1 MRRIGEGRCSSPSA
15 LWRRDPLSLS
25 VHLACRPNCYFFI
38 VSYRQNTPSSR
49 AFRPSLFK
57 SFARSLCLSCRPPLL
72 CLSLSHPFPPPHFPS
87 FFRMP
92 RSIYV
97 YLALLSFSLSFL
109 FAICASDRIL
119 SLSFSLSFG
128 SVRLF
133 LFLSCLRSES
143 YPHLIYC
150 RIVMP
155 ASNVYATVKVVRL
168 PRSRFILSI
177 SR

>member
-1 MRRIGEGRCSSPSA
+1 M
-15 LWRRDPLSLS
+15 
-25 VHLACRPNCYFFI
+25 HLACRPNCYFFI

-57 SFARSLCLSCRPPLL
+57 PFACSLCLSCRPPLL

-119 SLSFSLSFG
+119 FLSVFRFRSSFSLLVLLTKRELPALNLLPYCHAGVERVCYCQSRAIA
-128 SVRLF
+128 SVQVYPLDFSITYARGECQTVLN
-133 LFLSCLRSES
+133 LRVAFNS
-143 YPHLIYC
+143 
-150 RIVMP
+150 
-155 ASNVYATVKVVRL
+155 
-168 PRSRFILSI
+168 
-177 SR
+177 